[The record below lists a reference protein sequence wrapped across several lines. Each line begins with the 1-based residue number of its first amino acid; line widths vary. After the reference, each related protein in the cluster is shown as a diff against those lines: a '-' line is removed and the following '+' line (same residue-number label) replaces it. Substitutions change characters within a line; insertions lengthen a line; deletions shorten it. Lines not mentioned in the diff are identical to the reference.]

1 MEMDWKI
8 RGGHKQATREGY
20 NLFQTIGNTANTSQG
35 LTITTDDYGVVTING
50 TANVAYAEIIKN
62 KEITDKLIDGETYTI
77 WQSIFSQYCYVQI
90 LAIDFNN
97 VQTYITNNKTNITT
111 FVVDKTKYAKYLIN
125 VTGGQNATSYTFNNF
140 KIAFMLLKGS
150 YTANTVPP
158 YEAYGVSPSLDYP
171 SEIETV
177 GNNVNYLPTS
187 FSDGNIEK
195 NGVMFT
201 TLKDGKIKVKGQP
214 TATTY
219 YYLFFGNI
227 RNFQNIGKINNK
239 SIVMKEFSGSLN
251 DKSISLAM
259 YNFDNTKKTTR
270 LMGIVSEP
278 IRINN
283 QNQDVN
289 LTIVVEKGK
298 SVDTI
303 LEMALLDEK
312 QKVAIWS
319 PPGMG
324 SIEMNISNK
333 NIFDIDTMIEL
344 TNQYRE
350 YLRKGKIQNLNN
362 FNGLKI
368 PVEPGH
374 EYILSTDS
382 TLANNLCFF
391 DKNMNFLGGYADNR
405 SFVVPE
411 NCRYVTYAIQ
421 NDYTWIQFEE
431 NSEKTSNVEHK
442 RQTYIMPIQ
451 QEMLDGDYI
460 NDVEDHGWKKIELS
474 GEEKLKL
481 ISNQRFQLNLISAG
495 LPRAINKYYEINAMS
510 NCFQA
515 KSLANS
521 SKNNTV
527 AANDDSLYI
536 RVNEDTTLDMLKTIL
551 KEKYEAGNP
560 IVIYYK
566 LAEPIDL
573 ELTEEQKAI
582 REQKLHTCKNV
593 TNISLSNELAS
604 IDVTYKKDLETE
616 HNKLQE
622 KNNNLQSQI
631 DEIKQLLSTTETS
644 AMLINNLQ
652 KDVESEVE

>member
-35 LTITTDDYGVVTING
+35 LTITTDDDGVVTING
-50 TANVAYAEIIKN
+50 TANVAYAEIVKN
-62 KEITDKLIDGETYTI
+62 KEITDKLMDGETYTI
-77 WQSIFSQYCYVQI
+77 WQSTVSQYCYMQI

-97 VQTYITNNKTNITT
+97 VQTYITNNNTNITT
-111 FVVDKTKYAKYLIN
+111 FVVNKTKYAKYLIN

-177 GNNVNYLPTS
+177 
-187 FSDGNIEK
+187 
-195 NGVMFT
+195 
-201 TLKDGKIKVKGQP
+201 KD
-214 TATTY
+214 
-219 YYLFFGNI
+219 
-227 RNFQNIGKINNK
+227 
-239 SIVMKEFSGSLN
+239 
-251 DKSISLAM
+251 
-259 YNFDNTKKTTR
+259 
-270 LMGIVSEP
+270 
-278 IRINN
+278 
-283 QNQDVN
+283 
-289 LTIVVEKGK
+289 
-298 SVDTI
+298 SV
-303 LEMALLDEK
+303 
-312 QKVAIWS
+312 
-319 PPGMG
+319 
-324 SIEMNISNK
+324 EMNKSNK

-405 SFVVPE
+405 NFVAPE

-431 NSEKTSNVEHK
+431 NSEKTPYVEHK
-442 RQTYIMPIQ
+442 GQAYIMPVQ

-460 NDVEDHGWKKIELS
+460 NDVEYHGWKKLILD
-474 GEEKLKL
+474 GENYGAKYVFPNGYFKLIDLNNAAEIKDAKKTKDWAVTEKDAVFCTHLNSSNLYAISVLNSKGISNVYDGGLVLKL
-481 ISNQRFQLNLISAG
+481 DDATKETNTWTR
-495 LPRAINKYYEINAMS
+495 ETINA
-510 NCFQA
+510 
-515 KSLANS
+515 
-521 SKNNTV
+521 
-527 AANDDSLYI
+527 Y
-536 RVNEDTTLDMLKTIL
+536 LKQQ
-551 KEKYEAGNP
+551 YEAGNP

-566 LAEPIDL
+566 LAKPIDL

-582 REQKLHTCKNV
+582 REQKLHTYKNV

-652 KDVESEVE
+652 KDVEMEVK

>member
-35 LTITTDDYGVVTING
+35 LTITTDDDGVVTING

-62 KEITDKLIDGETYTI
+62 KEITDKLMDGETYTI
-77 WQSIFSQYCYVQI
+77 WQSTVSQYCYMQI
-90 LAIDFNN
+90 LAIDFDGK
-97 VQTYITNNKTNITT
+97 QTYYPNSNTNITT
-111 FVVDKTKYAKYLIN
+111 FVVNKTKYAKYLIS

-177 GNNVNYLPTS
+177 GNNVNIFDFIDFTTKDRIYNHNCDVTVL
-187 FSDGNIEK
+187 K
-195 NGVMFT
+195 NGFRLTKTGVDPWLGAAGIKTGYLIEVTPNTTYTISTSTKFYKCYVNWFTKEQTYIRYRDFSNTTKYTFT
-201 TLKDGKIKVKGQP
+201 TDEN
-214 TATTY
+214 TY
-219 YYLFFGNI
+219 YVSFRMGY
-227 RNFQNIGKINNK
+227 
-239 SIVMKEFSGSLN
+239 N
-251 DKSISLAM
+251 DDDAYKDFLDIKL
-259 YNFDNTKKTTR
+259 
-270 LMGIVSEP
+270 
-278 IRINN
+278 
-283 QNQDVN
+283 
-289 LTIVVEKGK
+289 EKG
-298 SVDTI
+298 T
-303 LEMALLDEK
+303 
-312 QKVAIWS
+312 VATPYS
-319 PPGMG
+319 PYGMG
-324 SIEMNISNK
+324 SVEMNKSNK

-368 PVEPGH
+368 PVESGH

-431 NSEKTSNVEHK
+431 NPEKTPYVEHK
-442 RQTYIMPIQ
+442 GQTYIMPIQ
-451 QEMLDGDYI
+451 QEMLTGDYI
-460 NDVEDHGWKKIELS
+460 NDVEHHWLGKYVFT
-474 GEEKLKL
+474 GEEDFKL

-551 KEKYEAGNP
+551 KEKYEVGNP

-582 REQKLHTCKNV
+582 REQKLHTYKNV

-652 KDVESEVE
+652 KDVEMEVK

>member
-35 LTITTDDYGVVTING
+35 LTITTDDDGVVTING
-50 TANVAYAEIIKN
+50 TANVAYAEIVKN

-97 VQTYITNNKTNITT
+97 VQTYITNNETNITT

-125 VTGGQNATSYTFNNF
+125 VTGGKNATSYTFNNF
-140 KIAFMLLKGS
+140 EIAFMLLKGS

-158 YEAYGVSPSLDYP
+158 YEAYGVSPSLDYL

-177 GNNVNYLPTS
+177 GNNI
-187 FSDGNIEK
+187 NIFDFIDFTTKDRIYNHNCDVTVLK
-195 NGVMFT
+195 NGFRLTKTGVDPWLGAYGIKAGYLIEVTPNTTYTISTSTKFYKCFLNLFTKEQTYIGYGNFSNTTKYTFT
-201 TLKDGKIKVKGQP
+201 TDEN
-214 TATTY
+214 TY
-219 YYLFFGNI
+219 YVSF
-227 RNFQNIGKINNK
+227 R
-239 SIVMKEFSGSLN
+239 
-251 DKSISLAM
+251 
-259 YNFDNTKKTTR
+259 
-270 LMGIVSEP
+270 MGYDDDDAYKDFLDIK
-278 IRINN
+278 
-283 QNQDVN
+283 
-289 LTIVVEKGK
+289 LEKG
-298 SVDTI
+298 T
-303 LEMALLDEK
+303 
-312 QKVAIWS
+312 VATPYS
-319 PPGMG
+319 PYGMG
-324 SIEMNISNK
+324 SVEMNISNK

-411 NCRYVTYAIQ
+411 NCRYITYAIQ

-431 NSEKTSNVEHK
+431 NSEKTFNGEHK

-460 NDVEDHGWKKIELS
+460 NDVEYHGWKKIELS
-474 GEEKLKL
+474 GEENFKL
-481 ISNQRFQLNLISAG
+481 ISNQRFQLNLISVG
-495 LPRAINKYYEINAMS
+495 LPRAVNKYYEINAMS
-510 NCFQA
+510 NYFQA

-527 AANDDSLYI
+527 ATNDDALYLRI
-536 RVNEDTTLDMLKTIL
+536 SEDTTLDMLKTIL

-582 REQKLHTCKNV
+582 REQKLHTYKNV

>member
-35 LTITTDDYGVVTING
+35 LTITTDDDGVVTING

-77 WQSIFSQYCYVQI
+77 WQSTVSQYCYMQI

-97 VQTYITNNKTNITT
+97 VQTYITNNNTNITT
-111 FVVDKTKYAKYLIN
+111 FVVNKTKYAKYLIN

-177 GNNVNYLPTS
+177 GNNVNIFDFIGFTTKERYFNHNCDVTVL
-187 FSDGNIEK
+187 K
-195 NGVMFT
+195 NGFRLTKTGVDPWLGAVGIKAGYLIEVTPNTTYTISTSTKFYKCFLNLFTKEQTYIRYREFSNTTKYTFT
-201 TLKDGKIKVKGQP
+201 TDEN
-214 TATTY
+214 TY
-219 YYLFFGNI
+219 YVSFRMGY
-227 RNFQNIGKINNK
+227 
-239 SIVMKEFSGSLN
+239 N
-251 DKSISLAM
+251 DDDAYKDFLDIKL
-259 YNFDNTKKTTR
+259 
-270 LMGIVSEP
+270 
-278 IRINN
+278 
-283 QNQDVN
+283 
-289 LTIVVEKGK
+289 EKGSMATSYSPHGQG
-298 SVDTI
+298 SV
-303 LEMALLDEK
+303 
-312 QKVAIWS
+312 
-319 PPGMG
+319 
-324 SIEMNISNK
+324 EMNKSNK

-431 NSEKTSNVEHK
+431 NPEKTPYVEHK
-442 RQTYIMPIQ
+442 GQTYIMPIQ
-451 QEMLDGDYI
+451 QEMLTGDYI
-460 NDVEDHGWKKIELS
+460 NDVEHHWLGKYVFT
-474 GEEKLKL
+474 GEEDY
-481 ISNQRFQLNLISAG
+481 
-495 LPRAINKYYEINAMS
+495 NKS
-510 NCFQA
+510 P
-515 KSLANS
+515 KS
-521 SKNNTV
+521 T
-527 AANDDSLYI
+527 
-536 RVNEDTTLDMLKTIL
+536 
-551 KEKYEAGNP
+551 EKYFRGWIPIPVVTDIKIDGRGLCNYFGKIGSYEQITDEECIRITGQFQVQILASRLTENSAEAVKMWLKSKYDSGNP
-560 IVIYYK
+560 LVIYYQ

-582 REQKLHTCKNV
+582 REQKLHTYKNV

-604 IDVTYKKDLETE
+604 IDVTYKKDLETMF
-616 HNKLQE
+616 
-622 KNNNLQSQI
+622 NNI
-631 DEIKQLLSTTETS
+631 IKQMSSNTSDTTET
-644 AMLINNLQ
+644 
-652 KDVESEVE
+652 

>member
-8 RGGHKQATREGY
+8 RSGHKQATREGY

-35 LTITTDDYGVVTING
+35 LTVTTDDDGVVTING
-50 TANVAYAEIIKN
+50 TANVAYAEIVKN

-97 VQTYITNNKTNITT
+97 VQTYITNKNTNITT

-125 VTGGQNATSYTFNNF
+125 VTSGQNATSYTFNNF
-140 KIAFMLLKGS
+140 EIAFMLLKGS
-150 YTANTVPP
+150 CTINTIPP
-158 YEAYGVSPSLDYP
+158 YERYGVSPSLDYP

-177 GNNVNYLPTS
+177 
-187 FSDGNIEK
+187 
-195 NGVMFT
+195 
-201 TLKDGKIKVKGQP
+201 KD
-214 TATTY
+214 
-219 YYLFFGNI
+219 
-227 RNFQNIGKINNK
+227 
-239 SIVMKEFSGSLN
+239 
-251 DKSISLAM
+251 
-259 YNFDNTKKTTR
+259 
-270 LMGIVSEP
+270 
-278 IRINN
+278 
-283 QNQDVN
+283 
-289 LTIVVEKGK
+289 
-298 SVDTI
+298 SV
-303 LEMALLDEK
+303 
-312 QKVAIWS
+312 
-319 PPGMG
+319 
-324 SIEMNISNK
+324 EMNISNK

-368 PVEPGH
+368 PVESGH

-442 RQTYIMPIQ
+442 GQTYITPIQ

-460 NDVEDHGWKKIELS
+460 NDVEYHGWKKIELS
-474 GEEKLKL
+474 GEENFKL
-481 ISNQRFQLNLISAG
+481 ISNQRFQLNLISVG
-495 LPRAINKYYEINAMS
+495 LPRAVNKYYEINAMS
-510 NCFQA
+510 NYFQA

-527 AANDDSLYI
+527 AVNDDSLYI

-582 REQKLHTCKNV
+582 REQKLHTYKNV

>member
-35 LTITTDDYGVVTING
+35 LTITTDDDGVVTING
-50 TANVAYAEIIKN
+50 TANVAYAEIVKN

-97 VQTYITNNKTNITT
+97 VQTYITNNETNITT

-125 VTGGQNATSYTFNNF
+125 VTGDKNATSYTFNNF
-140 KIAFMLLKGS
+140 EIAFMLLKGS

-177 GNNVNYLPTS
+177 GNNI
-187 FSDGNIEK
+187 NIFDFIDFTTKDRIYNHNCDVTVLK
-195 NGVMFT
+195 NGFRLTKTGVDPWLGAYGMKAGYLIEVTPNTTYTISTSTKFYKCFLNLFTKEQTYIGHENFSNTTKYTFT
-201 TLKDGKIKVKGQP
+201 TDENAYYVSFRMGYDDDDAYKDFLDIK
-214 TATTY
+214 
-219 YYLFFGNI
+219 L
-227 RNFQNIGKINNK
+227 
-239 SIVMKEFSGSLN
+239 
-251 DKSISLAM
+251 
-259 YNFDNTKKTTR
+259 
-270 LMGIVSEP
+270 
-278 IRINN
+278 
-283 QNQDVN
+283 
-289 LTIVVEKGK
+289 EKGSMATSYSPHGQD
-298 SVDTI
+298 SV
-303 LEMALLDEK
+303 
-312 QKVAIWS
+312 
-319 PPGMG
+319 
-324 SIEMNISNK
+324 EMNISN
-333 NIFDIDTMIEL
+333 
-344 TNQYRE
+344 
-350 YLRKGKIQNLNN
+350 
-362 FNGLKI
+362 
-368 PVEPGH
+368 
-374 EYILSTDS
+374 
-382 TLANNLCFF
+382 
-391 DKNMNFLGGYADNR
+391 
-405 SFVVPE
+405 
-411 NCRYVTYAIQ
+411 
-421 NDYTWIQFEE
+421 
-431 NSEKTSNVEHK
+431 NVEHK

-460 NDVEDHGWKKIELS
+460 NDVEYHGWKKIELS
-474 GEEKLKL
+474 GEENFKL
-481 ISNQRFQLNLISAG
+481 ISNQRFQLNLISVG
-495 LPRAINKYYEINAMS
+495 LPRAVNKYYEINAMS
-510 NCFQA
+510 NYFQA

-527 AANDDSLYI
+527 ATNDDALYLRI
-536 RVNEDTTLDMLKTIL
+536 SEDTTLDMIKTIL

-582 REQKLHTCKNV
+582 REQKLHTYKNV